1 MAGPALGVLELS
13 SIARGVVVADAVI
26 KRAEAPLIASRPVSG
41 GKHLVILAGEV
52 AEVGESM
59 VAGRQAAGELLID
72 SLELPLLD
80 PQWWPLFPEPV
91 TGTDWA
97 GDEGAESVAV
107 VETTTVC
114 ACIEAGDRALK
125 TAPVTLRDVR
135 LAVGISGKA
144 FFTMTGR
151 LADIEAA
158 AEAARAAAGPRLVAL
173 EVVSSPAGELRG
185 RLIF

>member
-1 MAGPALGVLELS
+1 MLELS
-13 SIARGVVVADAVI
+13 SIARGVVVADAVV
-26 KRAEAPLIASRPVSG
+26 KRAMAPLLCSRPVSG
-41 GKHLVILAGEV
+41 GKHLVVLHGEV

-59 VAGRQAAGELLID
+59 AAGRAAAGEVLID
-72 SLELPLLD
+72 SLELPLLE
-80 PQWWPLFPEPV
+80 PVWWPLIPEPV
-91 TGTDWA
+91 AGGGWA
-97 GDEGAESVAV
+97 GDEEAESVAV

-114 ACIEAGDRALK
+114 ACIEAGDRAVK
-125 TAPVTLRDVR
+125 TAPVSVRDVR
-135 LAVGISGKA
+135 LATGISGKA

-158 AEAARAAAGPRLVAL
+158 AEAARAAAGQRLVAL